1 MSGRPRQAAA
11 RVVVVGLDCAPPA
24 LVFDRFAAVMPTLR
38 RLRGAGTWGPLRSTM
53 PPITIPAWAA
63 MTCGKD
69 PGELGLHGFRTR
81 VPGTRTLRTTT
92 AADHTCES
100 VFDVA
105 ARAGKRTAALYVP
118 PSWPPRAVENGVVLS
133 CLLTPGDDAR
143 FAEPVALEDE
153 IRTRFGGHR
162 PDVDRA
168 AEGSSPDVLLE
179 ALHELVTHHFDV
191 AEHVLRS
198 RDPDLLMLVEMAT
211 DRLHHALWP
220 TIDPHDPRHV
230 EGSPHARGARDLYA
244 YLDLRIA
251 RLWEAAGESSTMMVV
266 SDHGARPVLGGIH
279 VNEWLRREGWL
290 VLSRQAG
297 RDVPIAEAD
306 VDWARTRAWA
316 EGGYHARVWLN
327 DAARF
332 GDEGCIPAA
341 RLDAETRALASLLG
355 SIHGPDGAPI
365 ENRVVR
371 PVDVYRAVRGEAP
384 DLLVFLGDLDYRAL
398 GTIGAHRLFSTAAE
412 LEGGTF
418 RGGCNHDW
426 NGIVALA
433 GRRVP
438 ALGRIE
444 GASILDIGR
453 TILGQLGV
461 PAPPD
466 WQGRDLCATPP
477 TT

>member
-1 MSGRPRQAAA
+1 M
-11 RVVVVGLDCAPPA
+11 VVVGLDCAPPA
-24 LVFDRFAAVMPTLR
+24 LVFDRFASVMPTLR
-38 RLRGAGTWGPLRSTM
+38 RLRGAGAWGPLRSTM

-92 AADHTCES
+92 ADDHRSDT

-105 ARAGKRTAALYVP
+105 ARAGKRTAPLYVP
-118 PSWPPRAVENGVVLS
+118 PSWPPRPVEHGVVLS
-133 CLLTPGDDAR
+133 CLLTPGEGAR
-143 FAEPVALEDE
+143 FAEPASIEDE
-153 IRTRFGGHR
+153 IRERFGGHR
-162 PDVDRA
+162 PDVDRSAEA
-168 AEGSSPDVLLE
+168 AAPDVLFE

-191 AEHVLRS
+191 AEHLLAS
-198 RDPDLLMLVEMAT
+198 HDPDLLMLVEMAT

-220 TIDPHDPRHV
+220 ALDPSDPRHDP
-230 EGSPHARGARDLYA
+230 GSPHARGGRDLYA

-251 RLWEAAGESSTMMVV
+251 RLWEAAGDECTMMIV

-290 VLSRQAG
+290 VLANEGAG

-306 VDWARTRAWA
+306 VAWPRTRAWA

-327 DAARF
+327 DTARF
-332 GDEGCIPAA
+332 ADGGSIRPEH
-341 RLDAETRALASLLG
+341 LEAETRSLAALLG
-355 SIHGPDGAPI
+355 SLPGHDGTPI
-365 ENRVVR
+365 VNRVVR
-371 PVDVYRAVRGEAP
+371 PAEVYRAVRGEAP
-384 DLLVFLGDLDYRAL
+384 DLLLFLGDLDYRAL
-398 GTIGAHRLFSTAAE
+398 GTVGHGRLFSTAAE
-412 LEGGTF
+412 LEGGAF

-426 NGIVALA
+426 NGIVAMA
-433 GRRVP
+433 GPRVP
-438 ALGRIE
+438 ALGSIE
-444 GASILDIGR
+444 GASIIDIGR

-461 PAPPD
+461 PAPED
-466 WQGRDLCATPP
+466 WQGRDLCAPPP